1 MNFDYGKHEGNLYQ
15 SIALPEGGG
24 VLCPFIK
31 SVRDLIGLPFIA
43 NSHSNQNDTKQKEK
57 NVGG

>member
-1 MNFDYGKHEGNLYQ
+1 VNFDYGKHEGNSYQ

-43 NSHSNQNDTKQKEK
+43 NSHSNQNDIKKKEK
-57 NVGG
+57 